1 MNERKEIIEMLNI
14 LYHQAKPVLMGSTLL
29 TDIKIDSFYFVIG
42 KAIMLLKGDSEL

>member
-1 MNERKEIIEMLNI
+1 MLT
-14 LYHQAKPVLMGSTLL
+14 LLKQQAIPLSTGSTLL